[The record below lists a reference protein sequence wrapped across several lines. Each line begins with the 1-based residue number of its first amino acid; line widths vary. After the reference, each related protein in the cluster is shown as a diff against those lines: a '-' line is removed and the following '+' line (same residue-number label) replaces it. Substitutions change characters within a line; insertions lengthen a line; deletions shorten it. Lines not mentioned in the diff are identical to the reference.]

1 MRWIIRTGAVLS
13 VVSWIVIVGLLARPV
28 VSTSDAK
35 LSVHPKA
42 LSNERILPVD
52 WSRRVLSGSK
62 DLFPGAGPNQAA
74 SVVPIV
80 ERHARR
86 FHVDPLMV
94 LAVIQV
100 ESRFDPNAVSSKGA
114 MGLMQLEGAT
124 ARALAMELGL
134 QWTGDD
140 LLFDPDVN
148 VLLGC
153 AYLRQLMDR
162 FGDQD
167 AALAA
172 YCSGP
177 TFVEARRDVNGPI
190 PLGYSDRV
198 WDVLTALQVKMAA

>member
-13 VVSWIVIVGLLARPV
+13 VVSWMVIAGLLARPV
-28 VSTSDAK
+28 ASTSDAR
-35 LSVHPKA
+35 LAVHPKSVA
-42 LSNERILPVD
+42 SERILPVD
-52 WSRRVLSGSK
+52 WSRRVLSGGR
-62 DLFPGAGPNQAA
+62 DLFPGAGPGQTAA
-74 SVVPIV
+74 VVPLV

-100 ESRFDPNAVSSKGA
+100 ESRFDPNAVSSQGA
-114 MGLMQLEGAT
+114 MGLMQLEAAT
-124 ARALAMELGL
+124 ARGLAMDLGL
-134 QWTGDD
+134 QWTGDE

-177 TFVEARRDVNGPI
+177 TFVEARRDVNGRI